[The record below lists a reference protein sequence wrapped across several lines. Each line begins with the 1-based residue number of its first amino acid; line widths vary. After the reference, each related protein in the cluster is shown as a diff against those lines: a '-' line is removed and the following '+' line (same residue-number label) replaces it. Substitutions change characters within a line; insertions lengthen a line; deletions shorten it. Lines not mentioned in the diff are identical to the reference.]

1 MKTGGGSPEVFECWG
16 LLHVSLNKEAVS
28 CGLCLFLCVCVCV
41 CVCWE

>member
-28 CGLCLFLCVCVCV
+28 CGKKKKKKG
-41 CVCWE
+41 